1 MASNSCRS
9 NTTSKLCVL
18 PANPEE
24 SWQVYSSAQDSEGRC
39 VCTVVAPQQTMCS
52 RDARTKQLRQL
63 LEKVQN
69 MTQSIQVLDQR
80 TQRDLQYVVKMEDQ
94 LRGLE
99 TKFRQVEENHKQNI
113 AKQYKVN
120 TQLNA
125 SSAHILHVC
134 THRSTLSHTNKLQIA
149 CTPINACV
157 IFLKCADLSDSIQ
170 TISEL
175 LVKYNICIVVQKI
188 KHLFLHLRPEK
199 Y

>member
-1 MASNSCRS
+1 LVLSIGAGGVLDVIHYTLRFHTHPTLNDWTGFSCQPLAALKHTGDS
-9 NTTSKLCVL
+9 GENGWSLKVL

-39 VCTVVAPQQTMCS
+39 VCTVVAPQQSMCS

-80 TQRDLQYVVKMEDQ
+80 TQRDLQYVEKMEVQ

-113 AKQYKVN
+113 AKQYKG
-120 TQLNA
+120 
-125 SSAHILHVC
+125 
-134 THRSTLSHTNKLQIA
+134 
-149 CTPINACV
+149 
-157 IFLKCADLSDSIQ
+157 
-170 TISEL
+170 
-175 LVKYNICIVVQKI
+175 
-188 KHLFLHLRPEK
+188 
-199 Y
+199 